1 MKKKN
6 CLAAVVVGVLLVA
19 GLAGC
24 GSQGGEAVSSVAPTV
39 PWQGITATP
48 ASLEDKAEFKLSDD
62 SDCEACHEAEV
73 ESATDGEC
81 LAGNPAHADLTC
93 IDCHPSDKALVKVHS
108 KIDADSKPKNKLKK
122 TSVVDE
128 ACLQCHDTEAIEA
141 ATPAEAFLTDLNGTS
156 VNPHAAKAMTA
167 SHADLNCVSC
177 HVTHKDGDV
186 NENAYKACL
195 SCHHAEVFECGTC
208 H

>member
-1 MKKKN
+1 MKKKS
-6 CLAAVVVGVLLVA
+6 CMAAVVVGVLLVA

-24 GSQGGEAVSSVAPTV
+24 AGEGGGAVSSIAPAV
-39 PWQGITATP
+39 SWRGITATP
-48 ASLEDKAEFKLSDD
+48 ASLEDKAEFQLSED
-62 SDCEACHEAEV
+62 SDCEACHEPET
-73 ESATDGEC
+73 ESTLDAEC
-81 LAGNPAHADLTC
+81 LAGDPAHADLTC
-93 IDCHPSDKALVKVHS
+93 IDCHPSDKTLEKVHG

-122 TSVVDE
+122 TSVGDE
-128 ACLQCHDTEAIEA
+128 ACLECHDLGAVSA
-141 ATPAEAFLTDLNGTS
+141 NTPAEAFLVDLNGTS
-156 VNPHAAKAMTA
+156 VNPHDAKALTS
-167 SHADLNCVSC
+167 SHDELYCVSC